1 MKYSY
6 VYTSKIRQA
15 FFADT
20 LELAIFGMGL
30 EYHIKNLWFSVED
43 DILAWN
49 FKCTCMNPAVFTRHP
64 AEELIFFGFKH

>member
-30 EYHIKNLWFSVED
+30 EYHIKNLTNIY
-43 DILAWN
+43 ILLYG
-49 FKCTCMNPAVFTRHP
+49 FLLRM
-64 AEELIFFGFKH
+64 IFWLGISNVLV